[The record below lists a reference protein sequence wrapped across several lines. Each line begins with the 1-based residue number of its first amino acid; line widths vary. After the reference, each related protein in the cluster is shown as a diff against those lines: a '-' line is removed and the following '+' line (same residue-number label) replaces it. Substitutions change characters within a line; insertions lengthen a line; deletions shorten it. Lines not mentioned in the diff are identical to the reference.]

1 MRKIFIVIALMRML
15 LPLVADVMP
24 EFKTAGYGYGRTLP

>member
-1 MRKIFIVIALMRML
+1 MRKIFIVIALMMML

-24 EFKTAGYGYGRTLP
+24 EFKHGMDMKTVP